1 MMAHPCSV
9 AMGNWSER
17 GSIPVAPYVLGIASA
32 SRAGLPCP
40 YPLILGVRLRMRPL
54 QVRATLSNQEEV

>member
-17 GSIPVAPYVLGIASA
+17 GSIPVARDLWGIASA

-40 YPLILGVRLRMRPL
+40 YPLISRVHLRMRPL
-54 QVRATLSNQEEV
+54 QVSARLSNQA

>member
-9 AMGNWSER
+9 AMGNWPER
-17 GSIPVAPYVLGIASA
+17 VSIPVARYLLGIASA

-40 YPLILGVRLRMRPL
+40 YPLISGVRLSMRPL
-54 QVRATLSNQEEV
+54 QVSAMPSNQA